1 MVEWFFSAM
10 KQYPEIAIFLAL
22 AFGYYFGKFT
32 FKGIGLGAVTATL
45 IAGVVIGQIGI
56 TINQPLKAFAFLM
69 FLFAVGYG
77 VGPQFVRGIARDGV
91 PQAVFSVV
99 QCVFSLLAI
108 VLIAK
113 VAGYDLGYA
122 AGLYSGS
129 QTISAAMGL
138 STDAINRLG
147 LPPDQAK
154 ALIDSM
160 PVAYAV
166 SYMFGTMGSAIVIA
180 VLGPKLLGID
190 LVAACKDYEEKFG
203 GTKKEVGGAGTAW
216 HRWVLRAY
224 KVQPAGKAAGVPA
237 AELDSMLP
245 DARSFVQRISRG
257 GKMIDATADTVLQE
271 GDVVA
276 VAAGRGARVTDKV
289 RRAGRAAG
297 LRVAEIE
304 SMVPDARIFVQRIR
318 RGGQI
323 IDATAD
329 TVLQEGDVVAV
340 AGEGE
345 VLVRVLQGAVEVD
358 DRELLAVPIE
368 GVDVLVTNKE
378 VDGKTLAELAQ
389 RPSAR
394 GVFLRKITR
403 GATATDIPILPS
415 TKINRGDLLTIV
427 GRTQDTAAA
436 TKLLGVAD
444 RPTDITDM
452 AFVAGAVVVGGLIG
466 ALVVNVAGVPLTLS
480 TAGGALI
487 AGIIGG
493 WLRSVRPSFGRIPTP
508 TVWFMN
514 SVGLNIFIA
523 IVGISAGPGF
533 VNGLKTQ
540 GIGLFLW
547 GALAT
552 TIPLVLGMFVAK
564 YLFRFHDALN
574 LGIVSGA
581 RTTTASL
588 GLVCDQAKS
597 QIPALGYTVTYAV
610 GNTLLTIWGMVVIML
625 LS

>member
-1 MVEWFFSAM
+1 MIDWFFATL

-32 FKGIGLGAVTATL
+32 FKGIGLGSVTATL

-56 TINQPLKAFAFLM
+56 TINQPLKAFSFLM
-69 FLFAVGYG
+69 FLFAVGYA
-77 VGPQFVRGIARDGV
+77 VGPQFVRGIASNGL
-91 PQAVFSVV
+91 PQALFSVV
-99 QCVFSLLAI
+99 QCVLSLLAA
-108 VLIAK
+108 VVIAK

-166 SYMFGTMGSAIVIA
+166 TYMFGTMGSAIVIA

-190 LVAACKDYEEKFG
+190 LVAACKDYEEKHG
-203 GTKKEVGGAGTAW
+203 GGKKELGGQGTAW
-216 HRWVLRAY
+216 YRRVLRAY
-224 KVQPAGKAAGVPA
+224 RVQP
-237 AELDSMLP
+237 
-245 DARSFVQRISRG
+245 G
-257 GKMIDATADTVLQE
+257 GK
-271 GDVVA
+271 
-276 VAAGRGARVTDKV
+276 
-289 RRAGRAAG
+289 AAG
-297 LRVAEIE
+297 LRVAEVE
-304 SMVPDARIFVQRIR
+304 AMVPDARVFIMRIR
-318 RGGQI
+318 RGDQI

-329 TVLQEGDVVAV
+329 TVLKEGDVAAV
-340 AGEGE
+340 AGERD
-345 VLVRVLQGAVEVD
+345 VLLRVLQNAVEVD
-358 DRELLAVPIE
+358 DRELLAVPVE
-368 GVDVLVTNKE
+368 GVDILVTNKE
-378 VDGKTLAELAQ
+378 VDGKTLAELATN
-389 RPSAR
+389 PATR
-394 GVFLRKITR
+394 GVFLNKITR
-403 GATATDIPILPS
+403 GATATDIPVLPG
-415 TKINRGDLLTIV
+415 TELNRGDLLTVV
-427 GRTQDTAAA
+427 GRTQDTAAV

-444 RPTDITDM
+444 RPTDVTDM
-452 AFVAGAVVVGGLIG
+452 AFVGAAIVVGGLIG
-466 ALVVNVAGVPLTLS
+466 ALVFKVAGVPLTLS

-547 GALAT
+547 GVAAT
-552 TIPLVLGMFVAK
+552 TVPLVLGMYIAK
-564 YLFRFHDALN
+564 YLFRFHDAIT

-610 GNTLLTIWGMVVIML
+610 GNTLLTIWGMVIIML